1 MVYVSLLL
9 LTLGV
14 LVLSFV
20 YTAGHKTPLPRLS
33 RPEILWIPGLSLL
46 VLAAIVYLTPAV
58 LAYNQ
63 CDDACDAMESVPLGF
78 EWASAFNSVV
88 PEEFKQCVDG
98 STTDR
103 RAQLTKMLDF
113 DPSLDIDAT
122 LEAEAADIRLNCS
135 NIVVGRCVR
144 RCYDGDIQAE

>member
-9 LTLGV
+9 LMLGV

-20 YTAGHKTPLPRLS
+20 YTAGHKTPFPRLS
-33 RPEILWIPGLSLL
+33 RPEIFWIPGLGLL
-46 VLAAIVYLTPAV
+46 VLAIIVYLTPSV

-63 CDDACDAMESVPLGF
+63 CDDACDAMESVPVGF
-78 EWASAFNSVV
+78 EWASEFNSVV

-103 RAQLTKMLDF
+103 RIQLTKMLDF
-113 DPSLDIDAT
+113 DPSLNVDAT
-122 LEAEAADIRLNCS
+122 LEAEAVDIRTNCS

-144 RCYDGDIQAE
+144 RCYDDDIEAE